1 MANSSVRLRF
11 ASLTVQGK
19 NPTKVN
25 NEDYCGH
32 FQGKYG
38 DLFLLCDGMGGE
50 AGGEIASRMAVES
63 INEYFES
70 HYIEGEESTTIA
82 QSVEYAQYKI
92 IEYTKL
98 NPEMTGMGTTLVLLL
113 IKENSYYFANV

>member
-70 HYIEGEESTTIA
+70 HYIEEEESTTLLK
-82 QSVEYAQYKI
+82 VWNM
-92 IEYTKL
+92 L
-98 NPEMTGMGTTLVLLL
+98 N
-113 IKENSYYFANV
+113 IR